1 MEIISK
7 LLLRAALASGFVL
20 IIMLILSQYTVIV
33 EDMRKVQTESAAVSE
48 YFQYDDEFVIQPEIP
63 YVE

>member
-7 LLLRAALASGFVL
+7 LLLRAVLASGFVL